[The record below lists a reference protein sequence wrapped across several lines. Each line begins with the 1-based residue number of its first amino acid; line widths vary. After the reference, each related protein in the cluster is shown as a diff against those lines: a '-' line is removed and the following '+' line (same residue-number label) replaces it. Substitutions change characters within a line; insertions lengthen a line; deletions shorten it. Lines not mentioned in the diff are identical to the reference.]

1 MGFDNLKVYGDTLIS
16 LMILLQ
22 WVPTLVQCCCSW
34 QLVQAKCKVAMVHN
48 SCTIGGFQLVQDAGA
63 GCRVV
68 RTRVQRRW
76 KNPNISGQL
85 LHPLCFSSSA
95 TIYQT
100 KGCQFP
106 LQYIYLWRLKGEE
119 QIKVSIK
126 CWYFWVLISDKM
138 RLKVFASISQFLIL
152 SLYKSPKQSWQFT
165 ISM

>member
-1 MGFDNLKVYGDTLIS
+1 MRVLPGYSRHETTVTPPS
-16 LMILLQ
+16 PMVLLQ
-22 WVPTLVQCCCSW
+22 CVLTLVQCCCSW

-68 RTRVQRRW
+68 RTRVQQRW

-106 LQYIYLWRLKGEE
+106 LQYMVIIMVK
-119 QIKVSIK
+119 IK
-126 CWYFWVLISDKM
+126 CWYFRVRISDKM
-138 RLKVFASISQFLIL
+138 GLKVFASISQFLIL
-152 SLYKSPKQSWQFT
+152 SCLGTKVQNKHDNF
-165 ISM
+165 